1 MKMVEFKQE
10 IEKAKALFKSQ
21 DYEET
26 EKIYRNLIAELKT
39 VSNPE
44 PELQIEINQGMGD
57 CLREQ
62 LYFEEAVPYY
72 ENILKL
78 SKANKRALT
87 GMADSYRG
95 LKDWDKAMEYWFEV
109 LKIDP
114 NDYLITTR
122 IADAYR
128 KKSDFLNAEK
138 YYLMSLELNQ
148 KNKFALMGLGDLYY
162 KSKKYNKALEYWK
175 QLLDINPKFINILTM
190 VGNIYRTWNQYDKAI
205 DYYQKALEI
214 DRNNFYALYGI
225 ADSLRGKKRFRD
237 AIKYWKKI
245 LSKEPN
251 NDRILTRLGDCYIKI
266 GKIDEAKVIY
276 EQVLAGGVNKYSMI
290 GLVRVFMF
298 QKNWKDGGALAL
310 DYLTKYPNDPR
321 VVVLLGKIHT
331 ENGEKEKAS
340 AVFEKYANLFTDMN
354 DFTVKMAAISIEA
367 FQNEA
372 EDFSD
377 EAHEEH

>member
-1 MKMVEFKQE
+1 MVDFKLE
-10 IEKAKALFKSQ
+10 IEKAKSLFKSQ

-26 EKIYRNLIAELKT
+26 EKIYRNLISELK
-39 VSNPE
+39 SMKQPE
-44 PELQIEINQGMGD
+44 PELVTEINQGMGD

-62 LYFEEAVPYY
+62 LYFEEAIPYY
-72 ENILKL
+72 EGILKL
-78 SKANKRALT
+78 NPVNKRAIT

-95 LKDWDKAMEYWFEV
+95 LKDWNKAMEYWFQV

-290 GLVRVFMF
+290 GLIRVFMF
-298 QKNWKDGGALAL
+298 QKNWANASNLAL
-310 DYLTKYPNDPR
+310 EYLTKYPNDPR
-321 VVVLLGKIHT
+321 VIVLLGKTFT
-331 ENGEKEKAS
+331 EMGESGKANEI
-340 AVFEKYANLFTDMN
+340 FEKYSNLFTDKN
-354 DFTVKMAAISIEA
+354 DFVAKMAAVSIEA
-367 FQNEA
+367 TQNEA
-372 EDFSD
+372 DDFTD
-377 EAHEEH
+377 EEHEDR